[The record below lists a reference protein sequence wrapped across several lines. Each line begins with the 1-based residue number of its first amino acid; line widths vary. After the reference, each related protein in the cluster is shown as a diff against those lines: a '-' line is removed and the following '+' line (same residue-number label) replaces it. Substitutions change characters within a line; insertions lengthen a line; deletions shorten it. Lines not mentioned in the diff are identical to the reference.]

1 MSAILNPGA
10 GKFRFSAPEAA
21 PALRPFVAHYWIVA
35 WDLRGQAPYEQR
47 VLPHPAVNITFKPGR
62 CRIAGVPRGR
72 FSEVLEGAGRV
83 FGVRFRPGGFRPFL
97 GAPVS
102 TLTDRFVALEAVFG
116 AAGGRL
122 AEAVVAAADWAVDR
136 SSPPFAQ
143 LDAALRALE
152 GVGFPVDPASLQ
164 LYVRAAEDV
173 AREEVGLVPRGDT
186 AAAVAFVVLGTVL
199 YEPVLL
205 ALRRLA
211 QQHASAT
218 TLD

>member
-1 MSAILNPGA
+1 MRISELSRSSGVPVATVKYYLREGLLPPGRSTGATSADYDEGHLRRLHLVRALVDVGGLPLAKVREVLAAVDSPPASLHSALATAHDALA
-10 GKFRFSAPEAA
+10 GPSAP
-21 PALRPFVAHYWIVA
+21 
-35 WDLRGQAPYEQR
+35 
-47 VLPHPAVNITFKPGR
+47 
-62 CRIAGVPRGR
+62 
-72 FSEVLEGAGRV
+72 
-83 FGVRFRPGGFRPFL
+83 GG
-97 GAPVS
+97 
-102 TLTDRFVALEAVFG
+102 D
-116 AAGGRL
+116 GRL
-122 AEAVVAAADWAVDR
+122 AEAVVAAAGWVVDR

-218 TLD
+218 TLG